1 MSPFETVALVNSQP
15 QSSRLF
21 MSACA
26 MSRLTLL
33 IPDCSVRIE
42 PEIAEVN
49 KVKKNTMEDKF
60 VPAIRV
66 RQWLP
71 EWDSIQFDKES
82 QQSKPQPFFFLCSIK
97 ARDLKS
103 LTGVYRRST
112 KGKLARAKDPNVQRG
127 HEEGRSQII
136 REFVKH
142 GYPWCEMP
150 EARRSSPAAR
160 NLQKPGWLPTAILVN
175 ILPPDASRNGQSI
188 AENDVVQVVEDG
200 NFAKILFPKTFNDS
214 NWTPDSV
221 FPLEVIDGQHRL
233 WAFDG
238 FDPGDDFELPVV
250 AFVDLDRSW
259 QAYLF
264 WSVNITPKK
273 INKSLAFDLYP
284 LLRRE
289 DWLDQFSGHSIY
301 RETRCQELVEALW
314 GSEASPWYQRINMLG
329 EKMAERE
336 KSVPMVTQAAWI
348 RSLMATFVKQWE
360 SGVGKIGGVFG
371 ASKNQHDLLLP
382 WNRPMQA
389 AILLYAGKSL
399 EQSVKSCTWIWAE
412 ELRRKETPHLFEND
426 DPAMFGV
433 NSLLATDQGIR
444 GFLYIVNDLLF
455 ISADDL
461 GLRSWTWESV
471 FENIRANKILAAT
484 EEEAQNLA
492 LESLKNTM
500 ISQYIDQIAIGL
512 AEYDWRTSSTPGL
525 SDHERV
531 MKLAFRGSSG
541 YRELRKQLLEH
552 LAKKAGDVGASAQ
565 KVLNCL
571 GY

>member
-1 MSPFETVALVNSQP
+1 M
-15 QSSRLF
+15 
-21 MSACA
+21 
-26 MSRLTLL
+26 
-33 IPDCSVRIE
+33 
-42 PEIAEVN
+42 
-49 KVKKNTMEDKF
+49 KKNTTLDKY

-71 EWDSIQFDKES
+71 EWDSIQFDEAS
-82 QQSKPQPFFFLCSIK
+82 QQAKPHPYFFLCSVK
-97 ARDLKS
+97 ARDLKA

-112 KGKLARAKDPNVQRG
+112 KGKLARSKDPNVQRG
-127 HEEGRSQII
+127 HEEARSALIK
-136 REFVKH
+136 EFVKY
-142 GYPWCEMP
+142 GFPWCEMTP
-150 EARRSSPAAR
+150 DRRSSQTAS

-175 ILPPDASRNGQSI
+175 ILPADASRNGHSI
-188 AENDVVQVVEDG
+188 NENDVIQVKEEG
-200 NFAKILFPKTFNDS
+200 NTAEIHFPKTFSDS
-214 NWTPDSV
+214 NWTPDSI

-264 WSVNITPKK
+264 WSVNITPKR

-314 GSEASPWYQRINMLG
+314 SSEISPWHQRINMLG
-329 EKMAERE
+329 EKQSERE
-336 KSVPMVTQAAWI
+336 RSVPMVTQAAWI

-360 SGVGKIGGVFG
+360 GAGSRIGGVFG
-371 ASKNQHDLLLP
+371 ASKNQNDLLLP

-389 AILLYAGKSL
+389 AILLYAGQSL
-399 EQSVKSCTWIWAE
+399 QQAIKESHDAWARD
-412 ELRRKETPHLFEND
+412 LRDKESLDLFSQD
-426 DPAMFGV
+426 DPAMFGT

-444 GFLYIVNDLLF
+444 GFLSIVNDLLF
-455 ISADDL
+455 ISADEL
-461 GLRSWTWESV
+461 NLRQWTWESIY
-471 FENIRANKILAAT
+471 ENSKGKTLAAT
-484 EEEAQNLA
+484 EEDAQNLA
-492 LESLKNTM
+492 IKSLKNTE
-500 ISQYIDQIAIGL
+500 ISKFMDQISAGL
-512 AEYDWRTSSTPGL
+512 ARYDWRTSSTPGL
-525 SDHERV
+525 PDSQRV

-552 LAKKAGDVGASAQ
+552 LTKISDSAGVAAQ

>member
-1 MSPFETVALVNSQP
+1 MPFSRAKCCRAITQIASQNKRD
-15 QSSRLF
+15 SSGEKMMTKRV
-21 MSACA
+21 S
-26 MSRLTLL
+26 
-33 IPDCSVRIE
+33 E
-42 PEIAEVN
+42 GY
-49 KVKKNTMEDKF
+49 

-71 EWDSIQFDKES
+71 EWDAIHFDKNA
-82 QQSKPQPFFFLCSIK
+82 QQAKPFPHFFLCSIR
-97 ARDLKS
+97 AGDLKA

-112 KGKLARAKDPNVQRG
+112 KGKVARAKDPNVQRG
-127 HEEGRSQII
+127 HEESRSQVI
-136 REFVKH
+136 REFVKF
-142 GYPWCEMP
+142 GFPWCDMAES
-150 EARRSSPAAR
+150 RRATPAAR

-175 ILPPDASRNGQSI
+175 ILPPDATRNGRQI
-188 AENDVVQVVEDG
+188 AKDDVVQIVEQG
-200 NFAKILFPKTFNDS
+200 NVALVHYPASFKDV
-214 NWTPDSV
+214 NWAPQSV

-264 WSVNITPKK
+264 WSVNITPKR

-314 GSEASPWYQRINMLG
+314 SSESSPWHDRINMLG
-329 EKMAERE
+329 EKLADRERPI
-336 KSVPMVTQAAWI
+336 PMVTQAAWV

-360 SGVGKIGGVFG
+360 GTGTRIGGLFG
-371 ASKNQHDLLLP
+371 ASKNQSDLLLP

-389 AILLYAGKSL
+389 AILLYAGSAL
-399 EQSVKSCTWIWAE
+399 RDSVKRSTAIWAKQ
-412 ELRRKETPHLFEND
+412 LRQLHTSDLFDHD
-426 DPAMFGV
+426 DPAMYGT

-444 GFLYIVNDLLF
+444 GFLSVVNDLLF
-455 ISADDL
+455 VSADSLD
-461 GLRSWTWESV
+461 LRSWTWESIY
-471 FENIRANKILAAT
+471 EAKSGKRLPAT
-484 EEEAQNLA
+484 EEQAQALA
-492 LESLKNTM
+492 NESLKTT
-500 ISQYIDQIAIGL
+500 SIARFLDGIAKGL

-525 SDHERV
+525 AENDRV

-552 LAKKAGDVGASAQ
+552 LAKRHGDVGAAA
-565 KVLNCL
+565 KTVLASL

>member
-1 MSPFETVALVNSQP
+1 M
-15 QSSRLF
+15 
-21 MSACA
+21 
-26 MSRLTLL
+26 
-33 IPDCSVRIE
+33 
-42 PEIAEVN
+42 
-49 KVKKNTMEDKF
+49 KKNVPTDYS

-71 EWDSIQFDKES
+71 EWDSIQFDETS
-82 QQSKPQPFFFLCSIK
+82 QQARPFPYFFLCSIR
-97 ARDLKS
+97 ARDLKA

-112 KGKLARAKDPNVQRG
+112 KGKLARARDPNVQRG
-127 HEEGRSQII
+127 HEEARSRII
-136 REFVKH
+136 REFVKY
-142 GYPWCEMP
+142 GFPWCDMTDT
-150 EARRSSPAAR
+150 RRSSPSAK

-175 ILPPDASRNGQSI
+175 ILPADAQRNGRTIS
-188 AENDVVQVVEDG
+188 ANDVVDVEEVG
-200 NFAKILFPKTFNDS
+200 NVAQIKFPKTYQTS
-214 NWTPDSV
+214 GWTPESV

-250 AFVDLDRSW
+250 AFLDLDRSW

-264 WSVNITPKK
+264 WSVNITPKR

-289 DWLDQFSGHSIY
+289 NWLDQFSGHSIY

-314 GSEASPWYQRINMLG
+314 SSEISPWYQRINMLG

-336 KSVPMVTQAAWI
+336 RAVPMVTQAAWI

-360 SGVGKIGGVFG
+360 VGDARIGGLFG
-371 ASKNQHDLLLP
+371 AGKNQDDLLLP

-389 AILLYAGKSL
+389 AVLLYAGQSLQRAIKSNN
-399 EQSVKSCTWIWAE
+399 SHWAE
-412 ELRRKETPHLFEND
+412 DLRSNDTLELFEKD
-426 DPAMFGV
+426 DPAMFGP

-444 GFLYIVNDLLF
+444 GFLSVVNDLLF
-455 ISADDL
+455 ISAQDL
-461 GLRSWTWESV
+461 NLAAWTWEGIY
-471 FENIRANKILAAT
+471 ENSKGKVLAAT
-484 EEEAQNLA
+484 EEDAQKIA
-492 LESLKNTM
+492 LRSLSGTQ
-500 ISQYIDQIAIGL
+500 IAAYIDAITSSL
-512 AEYDWRTSSTPGL
+512 ADYDWRTSSTPGL
-525 SDHERV
+525 LDSERV

-552 LAKKAGDVGASAQ
+552 VAAKTGDVGSAA
-565 KVLNCL
+565 VRALECL

>member
-1 MSPFETVALVNSQP
+1 MV
-15 QSSRLF
+15 
-21 MSACA
+21 
-26 MSRLTLL
+26 
-33 IPDCSVRIE
+33 
-42 PEIAEVN
+42 
-49 KVKKNTMEDKF
+49 KNTAADKF

-71 EWDSIQFDKES
+71 EWDSIQFDKNS
-82 QQSKPQPFFFLCSIK
+82 QQAKPHPYFFLCSIK
-97 ARDLKS
+97 ARDLKA

-127 HEEGRSQII
+127 HEEARSQII
-136 REFVKH
+136 REFVRY
-142 GYPWCEMP
+142 GFPWCEMT
-150 EARRSSPAAR
+150 EGRRSAPSAR

-175 ILPPDASRNGQSI
+175 ILPADASRNGQSI
-188 AENDVVQVVEDG
+188 SKDDVVQVIEEE
-200 NFAKILFPKTFNDS
+200 NMAQIRFPKTFQNS
-214 NWTPDSV
+214 SWAPNTV

-264 WSVNITPKK
+264 WSVNITPKT

-314 GSEASPWYQRINMLG
+314 SSEMSPWYQRINMLG

-336 KSVPMVTQAAWI
+336 RSIPMVTQAAWI

-360 SGVGKIGGVFG
+360 GGGSKIGGVFG
-371 ASKNQHDLLLP
+371 ASKNQDDLLLP

-389 AILLYAGKSL
+389 AILLCAGNSL
-399 EQSVKSCTWIWAE
+399 QQKIKICKDAWAKD
-412 ELRRKETPHLFEND
+412 LRSKVPPSLFEQD
-426 DPAMFGV
+426 DLAMFGG

-444 GFLYIVNDLLF
+444 GFLSIVNDLLF
-455 ISADDL
+455 VSAEEL
-461 GLRSWTWESV
+461 NLREWTWESI
-471 FENIRANKILAAT
+471 FENAQGKALAAT
-484 EEEAQNLA
+484 EEGAQKLA
-492 LESLKNTM
+492 INSLKNTD
-500 ISQYIDQIAIGL
+500 IASYLDQIATRL
-512 AEYDWRTSSTPGL
+512 ATYDWRTSSTPGL
-525 SDHERV
+525 SDTERL

-541 YRELRKQLLEH
+541 YRELRRQLLEH
-552 LAKKAGDVGASAQ
+552 LAIESDKVGKAA
-565 KVLNCL
+565 KRVLAYL
-571 GY
+571 RY